1 MKSIVVYKSG
11 TGFTEKYAGWI
22 ADELKCEAVELKD
35 FKKFSPSDFDLV
47 VFGGW
52 IMGGCL
58 MGFDKIK
65 VLNLKNLVVFGV
77 GMSLPSEENRKKI
90 VELNVLD
97 DENFFYLEGGY
108 NPQKLG
114 FFKKLLM
121 KIIKKS
127 LENKV
132 EKTKDDIHVLEAF
145 SGVDN
150 SDKASIKP
158 LIERCS
164 SFL

>member
-1 MKSIVVYKSG
+1 
-11 TGFTEKYAGWI
+11 
-22 ADELKCEAVELKD
+22 
-35 FKKFSPSDFDLV
+35 
-47 VFGGW
+47 
-52 IMGGCL
+52 MGGCL

-97 DENFFYLEGGY
+97 DENFFYFEGGY

-121 KIIKKS
+121 KMKKEKGNRKSEIKQ
-127 LENKV
+127 
-132 EKTKDDIHVLEAF
+132 
-145 SGVDN
+145 
-150 SDKASIKP
+150 
-158 LIERCS
+158 
-164 SFL
+164 

>member
-65 VLNLKNLVVFGV
+65 VLNLKK
-77 GMSLPSEENRKKI
+77 EKKCFSHFCPYRNQRI
-90 VELNVLD
+90 
-97 DENFFYLEGGY
+97 
-108 NPQKLG
+108 QKPDG
-114 FFKKLLM
+114 
-121 KIIKKS
+121 
-127 LENKV
+127 
-132 EKTKDDIHVLEAF
+132 
-145 SGVDN
+145 
-150 SDKASIKP
+150 
-158 LIERCS
+158 
-164 SFL
+164 SF